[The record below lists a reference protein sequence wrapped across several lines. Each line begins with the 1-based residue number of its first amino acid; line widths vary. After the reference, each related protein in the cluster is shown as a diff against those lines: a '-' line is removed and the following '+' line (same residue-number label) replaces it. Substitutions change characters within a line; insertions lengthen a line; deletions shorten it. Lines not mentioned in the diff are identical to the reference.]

1 MHFLMLGS
9 PFSTDIQSL
18 DLSRRIS
25 IPVLGLPTL
34 VRSTVPA
41 LESARLQT
49 PEHRHSFRSSKVQ
62 DLGQFC
68 FKTEGSDTRAEAVLT
83 SHSDLLTL
91 LTVAF

>member
-1 MHFLMLGS
+1 MAVTFDMRFLMRGR

-18 DLSRRIS
+18 DLSPRVS

-34 VRSTVPA
+34 GRSTVPA
-41 LESARLQT
+41 LERAGLQT

-68 FKTEGSDTRAEAVLT
+68 FKTEGSDTQAGAGI
-83 SHSDLLTL
+83 H
-91 LTVAF
+91 FPF